1 MNVGSSNANY
11 VVGVDGIHI
20 TSGQDDLTWNF
31 GAK

>member
-1 MNVGSSNANY
+1 VNIGSNNVNY
-11 VVGVDGIHI
+11 VVGADLIHI